1 VCARLSSLGSGD
13 EHLRQ
18 ITLRIGIEASAFGDV
33 RGGIAH
39 YLHCMVSEMAEL
51 DRNAEFVFYT
61 PRPVDVTLP
70 RGNCRLRSGTG
81 SLGLN
86 LWMQRC
92 VPEWAAQDKLH
103 VFWGQNQAIPLH
115 LRHQCYRLLTVHDLA
130 PFACPRTLRLRSAF
144 ARRLLLVMACRAADR
159 VVADSDATARAVIR
173 VIGIRPRNVTRVYL
187 GVESRFRPVPYA
199 AARDLV
205 TSKYGLTDGY
215 LLTIGTIEPRKNHI
229 VLLQALQA
237 TRRAPV
243 LAIVGGIGWKSE
255 PIVEEI
261 TSMEKSGRVRYLGW
275 VDDDDLPYLYSAAK
289 VFVLP
294 SSYEGFGLP
303 VLEAMACGCPV
314 LCSWSSS
321 LPEVGGTA
329 VSYCRVGDSVDL
341 ALRLDALLL
350 DKQRMAAMS
359 AAGLIRAKR
368 FDLSQSAA
376 RVLDIMR
383 QGAERLA

>member
-1 VCARLSSLGSGD
+1 
-13 EHLRQ
+13 
-18 ITLRIGIEASAFGDV
+18 
-33 RGGIAH
+33 
-39 YLHCMVSEMAEL
+39 
-51 DRNAEFVFYT
+51 
-61 PRPVDVTLP
+61 
-70 RGNCRLRSGTG
+70 
-81 SLGLN
+81 
-86 LWMQRC
+86 
-92 VPEWAAQDKLH
+92 
-103 VFWGQNQAIPLH
+103 
-115 LRHQCYRLLTVHDLA
+115 
-130 PFACPRTLRLRSAF
+130 
-144 ARRLLLVMACRAADR
+144 MACRAADR